1 MTKRFIT
8 SGKINNLTALSK
20 LPIAD
25 DEMDKCFQPRSNAL
39 DYDSQLEDV
48 DTGNIEPLLNVLDQF
63 NDSRLDE
70 HQLTIIEK
78 LALENAPKVS
88 NVFFQIPEVINKNG

>member
-8 SGKINNLTALSK
+8 LGKIKNLTALSK

-48 DTGNIEPLLNVLDQF
+48 DSGNIEPLLSVLDQV
-63 NDSRLDE
+63 NDSRPDE
-70 HQLTIIEK
+70 PQLSIIQK
-78 LALENAPKVS
+78 LAFKNAPRVS
-88 NVFFQIPEVINKNG
+88 NEFFQVPEVIKKNG